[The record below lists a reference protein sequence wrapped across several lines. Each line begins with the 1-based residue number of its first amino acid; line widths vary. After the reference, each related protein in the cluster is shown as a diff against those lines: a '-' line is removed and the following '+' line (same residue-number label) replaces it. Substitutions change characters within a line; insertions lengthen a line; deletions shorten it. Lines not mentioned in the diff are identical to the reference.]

1 MLVKRALFFII
12 LIVLSLS
19 GCATVQRRT
28 IVEKKNE
35 IFLKDFCQH
44 YGLSWEWD
52 HVSQTIRFS
61 DKNNEISLLLG
72 SRVMFVGDKK
82 IFLSAPVVLRESL
95 VVLPRDFLQFI
106 VIHVRV
112 KIKDDTDYKILKVK
126 KIIID
131 AGHGGHDP
139 GAIGGDKTYEKD
151 IVLAI
156 ARGLKNFLEKE
167 GFEVQLTRGDD
178 RFLSLKER
186 SEISANIDADLFIS
200 IHANASLNK
209 RVQGIEVFSLKD
221 LSEEQK
227 GEEQLLSHERTFL
240 KRVTGKSPDQPLRE
254 IVSDMLYTYKQAESE
269 ALARNIVKESIQYTR
284 AVNRGVK
291 YAQFY
296 VLRNTLIPAILI
308 EVGFLSHKQEERSL
322 KKASYQ
328 QKIIEGIG
336 KGIVS
341 YANN

>member
-1 MLVKRALFFII
+1 M
-12 LIVLSLS
+12 
-19 GCATVQRRT
+19 
-28 IVEKKNE
+28 
-35 IFLKDFCQH
+35 
-44 YGLSWEWD
+44 
-52 HVSQTIRFS
+52 
-61 DKNNEISLLLG
+61 
-72 SRVMFVGDKK
+72 
-82 IFLSAPVVLRESL
+82 LRESL